1 MSGDSLCTVKV
12 VLLWPVTVTPTDGM
26 STVARQVYWPA
37 SDVLTGSRMWVRD
50 GPEPLTTSLLL
61 GATHWSVGVTFRTV
75 TTDTVHSRACW
86 PPAVTVESIV
96 VVTSGDG
103 SARETEKMSTF
114 YQLKVRSADIIPY
127 FPL

>member
-1 MSGDSLCTVKV
+1 MPHLLCPGDSLCMVRI

-37 SDVLTGSRMWVRD
+37 SDVLTGCRVWVRD
-50 GPEPLTTSLLL
+50 GPVLLATSLLP
-61 GATHWSVGVTFRTV
+61 GATHWSVGATV
-75 TTDTVHSRACW
+75 RKGTTDTVHSRACW

-103 SARETEKMSTF
+103 KTGVREKC
-114 YQLKVRSADIIPY
+114 QL
-127 FPL
+127 FTN